1 MEPNLT
7 KFDDFLRSLRKT
19 NASLGYFTDFDKC
32 GENLKAVSI
41 KLHTLDFL
49 LGSKDLKTDIFTLFG
64 QNKECF
70 DTLNLLIAV
79 RDKNIDVVTADD
91 EITKLGCYF
100 ESPEKIYEFCHQTG
114 LDKIFI
120 DGKIKNLYDYVF
132 GVEVG
137 LDTNARKNRA
147 GIIFARTISEY
158 FKSENIC
165 FQTEVSSRNFAL
177 NLGSDQKIFDFV
189 IRAGGITYLIETN
202 FYGTGGSKLNEVA
215 RSYIEIAQKISL
227 CSGYKFVWITDGQG
241 WRAAKN
247 KLEEAYKSVKIY
259 NLATLHYFVKELKNV

>member
-1 MEPNLT
+1 MEQNLVN
-7 KFDDFLRSLRKT
+7 FDDFLRSLRKT
-19 NASLGYFTDFDKC
+19 NASLDYFTDFEKC
-32 GENLKAVSI
+32 GKNLKAVSI

-49 LGSKDLKTDIFTLFG
+49 LGSKDLKADIFTLFG

-70 DTLNLLIAV
+70 DVLNLLIAV

-120 DGKIKNLYDYVF
+120 YGKIKNLYDYVF

-147 GIIFARTISEY
+147 GIIFTRTISDY

-165 FQTEVSSRNFAL
+165 FQ
-177 NLGSDQKIFDFV
+177 IF
-189 IRAGGITYLIETN
+189 
-202 FYGTGGSKLNEVA
+202 
-215 RSYIEIAQKISL
+215 
-227 CSGYKFVWITDGQG
+227 
-241 WRAAKN
+241 
-247 KLEEAYKSVKIY
+247 
-259 NLATLHYFVKELKNV
+259 